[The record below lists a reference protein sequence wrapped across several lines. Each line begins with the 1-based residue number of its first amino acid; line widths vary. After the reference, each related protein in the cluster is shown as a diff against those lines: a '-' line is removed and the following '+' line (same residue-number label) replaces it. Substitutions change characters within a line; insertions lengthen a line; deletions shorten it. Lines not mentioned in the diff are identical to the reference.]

1 MALNIAQ
8 LEQDWLAAESAA
20 DQLRAAAMQAD
31 AELEQANSAKGI
43 KVTIDDV
50 EQLHAR
56 HAAAEKAASDA
67 FDRLWSAKTNGS

>member
-1 MALNIAQ
+1 MALNITQ

-20 DQLRAAAMQAD
+20 DQLRAEALRAD
-31 AELEQANSAKGI
+31 AELEHANGAKGI

-50 EQLHAR
+50 ELLHAR

-67 FDRLWSAKTNGS
+67 FDRLWSAKSDRA

>member
-8 LEQDWLAAESAA
+8 LEQDWLAAETAA

-31 AELEQANSAKGI
+31 AELERTNGVKTI

-50 EQLHAR
+50 EQIHAR
-56 HAAAEKAASDA
+56 HKAAEKAASDA
-67 FDRLWSAKTNGS
+67 FDRLWSAKSIGS

>member
-20 DQLRAAAMQAD
+20 DRLRAAAMQAD
-31 AELEQANSAKGI
+31 AELEQANGAKGI

-56 HAAAEKAASDA
+56 HAAAERAASDA
-67 FDRLWSAKTNGS
+67 FDRLWSAKSAGP